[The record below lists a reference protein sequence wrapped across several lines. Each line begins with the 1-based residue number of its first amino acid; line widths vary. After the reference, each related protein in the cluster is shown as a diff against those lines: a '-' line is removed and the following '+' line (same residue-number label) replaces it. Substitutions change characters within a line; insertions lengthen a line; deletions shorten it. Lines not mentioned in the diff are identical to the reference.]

1 MYAYHGKYIL
11 ERGLLMERIISRIY
25 DLLKETESLIEF
37 EEQLQLYMYDTFASL
52 VGEVFN
58 QVNKVVKENKQA
70 KNWKVERN
78 DHRNIQFTF
87 GNVRFKR
94 TLMYD
99 ENSEANY
106 PLDDWLGIRKHQRYS
121 PLVELK
127 LAELASEVTYRES
140 ARILTEWTAVDI
152 SHSSVG
158 NILKTVG
165 SAQAEADKEM
175 VLELEESACL
185 PEGKKTD
192 FLYTEADGVFVRS
205 LEKKKHI
212 EVSHGILYEGW
223 NLNGKRVSLENQ
235 TVIMTT
241 QPIDQFWAEI
251 QTFAAH
257 RYSLENTQIVSN
269 SDGGAGYSA
278 ERFQSA
284 FSQSRFPILHQLDGY
299 HIGQAINH
307 TFGYKKSDLKDEI
320 KKALETLNIDR
331 FILLLDT
338 YESTL
343 EEEKEL
349 EKLQKFRTYI
359 LNHWDYLGDWR
370 KRVNRSPKAA
380 RRLGAME
387 SNQRRISFRMKKRG
401 MHWSKDVA
409 EAIVKVKQRIL
420 NGTLREVYLAAQR
433 RSNRK
438 QRKFKQSVRM
448 SYYLNYGNSSSSG
461 VKQASISLHV
471 AHSSALGRLV
481 KGLR

>member
-58 QVNKVVKENKQA
+58 QVNKVVKENKQEE
-70 KNWKVERN
+70 NWMVERN
-78 DHRNIQFTF
+78 DKRNVQFIF
-87 GNVRFKR
+87 GNVQFKR

-99 ENSEANY
+99 ENGEANY

-251 QTFAAH
+251 QTVAAH

-269 SDGGAGYSA
+269 SDGGAGYAA

-284 FSQSRFPILHQLDGY
+284 FSQSRFPILHQLDAY
-299 HIGQAINH
+299 HVAQDINRK
-307 TFGYKKSDLKDEI
+307 FGYKKSELKDKI
-320 KKALETLNIDR
+320 RKAIEGYNWDDFHLI
-331 FILLLDT
+331 LDT
-338 YESTL
+338 FESTL
-343 EEEKEL
+343 EEEKAI
-349 EKLQKFRTYI
+349 EKGREFQTYI
-359 LNHWDYLGDWR
+359 VRHWAYIKDWR
-370 KRVNRSPKAA
+370 KRISHAPKGA
-380 RRLGAME
+380 RGLGSME
-387 SNQRRISFRMKKRG
+387 SNQRKISFRMKKRG
-401 MHWSKDVA
+401 MHWSKDGA
-409 EAIVKVKQRIL
+409 EAMVKVKQGIL
-420 NGTLREVYLAAQR
+420 NRT
-433 RSNRK
+433 
-438 QRKFKQSVRM
+438 
-448 SYYLNYGNSSSSG
+448 
-461 VKQASISLHV
+461 
-471 AHSSALGRLV
+471 
-481 KGLR
+481 